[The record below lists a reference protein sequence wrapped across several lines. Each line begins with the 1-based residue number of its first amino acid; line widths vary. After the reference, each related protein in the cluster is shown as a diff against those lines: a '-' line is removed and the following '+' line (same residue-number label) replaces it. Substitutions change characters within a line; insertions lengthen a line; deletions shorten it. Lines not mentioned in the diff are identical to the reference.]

1 MNDAVFVSCAQALA
15 RQMAAHG
22 SDAQARITYGFQ
34 RCLARPPDAEE
45 LAELEAL
52 DKRAREIYYAEP
64 SAGVDVAGKLALRDL
79 TAPQAAAY
87 AVVARTILNLDEV
100 VTRE

>member
-1 MNDAVFVSCAQALA
+1 M
-15 RQMAAHG
+15 
-22 SDAQARITYGFQ
+22 
-34 RCLARPPDAEE
+34 
-45 LAELEAL
+45 AELVSL
-52 DKRAREIYYAEP
+52 YDRVQGVYYKDP

-87 AVVARTILNLDEV
+87 AVVARTMLNLDEV